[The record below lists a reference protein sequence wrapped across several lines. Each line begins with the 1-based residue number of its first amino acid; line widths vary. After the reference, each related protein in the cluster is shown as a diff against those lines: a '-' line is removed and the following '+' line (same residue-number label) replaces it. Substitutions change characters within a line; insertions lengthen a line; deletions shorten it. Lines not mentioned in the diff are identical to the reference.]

1 MFLFGDSSSFLYFC
15 SSLGF
20 FVGTCN
26 KQIQSRCAM
35 AKQMSSYP
43 TTQWGYI
50 PTASLHV
57 VSTRTAIFPKKI
69 HVNEM
74 FSLFIY
80 IYMFIVY
87 ILQCTIRTYQTSH
100 HVLCVFC
107 CWEKA
112 ALQIEASEP
121 QKTQTLASTVQP
133 GGEKG
138 RGWDGGRAFGGS
150 EKSRDFQGFT
160 WESKVYMDTPGLEA
174 STIN

>member
-1 MFLFGDSSSFLYFC
+1 
-15 SSLGF
+15 
-20 FVGTCN
+20 
-26 KQIQSRCAM
+26 M

-43 TTQWGYI
+43 TTQSGCI

-69 HVNEM
+69 HVNKM
-74 FSLFIY
+74 FSLFYIY
-80 IYMFIVY
+80 IYVY
-87 ILQCTIRTYQTSH
+87 SFHITMYYTYISKKH

-107 CWEKA
+107 WEKT

-138 RGWDGGRAFGGS
+138 RGWDGLAALWRIRKKPGIF
-150 EKSRDFQGFT
+150 RDSHGNP
-160 WESKVYMDTPGLEA
+160 WYIWIPLAWKLPP
-174 STIN
+174 

>member
-1 MFLFGDSSSFLYFC
+1 MCHGQTNVILPHYPMGVHSYGFITRRFDQDCHISKKNTCEQNVLFVY
-15 SSLGF
+15 
-20 FVGTCN
+20 
-26 KQIQSRCAM
+26 
-35 AKQMSSYP
+35 
-43 TTQWGYI
+43 
-50 PTASLHV
+50 
-57 VSTRTAIFPKKI
+57 
-69 HVNEM
+69 
-74 FSLFIY
+74 IY